1 MTEKVIVLVRI
12 QLESRITLR
21 LQDGGFIIAMCFARQ
36 WKELVKTVTARG
48 VEESEESLAG
58 QSEKPSMSSC
68 PNGSTAEAAGASV
81 GSCVLYIED
90 APGSASEHRW

>member
-1 MTEKVIVLVRI
+1 MLCTIVEGAGEDSDCKGR
-12 QLESRITLR
+12 
-21 LQDGGFIIAMCFARQ
+21 
-36 WKELVKTVTARG
+36 
-48 VEESEESLAG
+48 ESEESLAG

-68 PNGSTAEAAGASV
+68 PNGSTAEGAGASV